1 MMNADHVKT
10 RLFVDMP
17 LAVDSQLS
25 LSDAQRHYLVNVMR
39 LGTGASLALFNG
51 ADGEWA
57 GHITEIGKKQCTINV
72 ESQLKPQVNCLD
84 LWLLFAPVKKARL
97 DFIAQKAS
105 ELGVSCIWP
114 VRTDYCQI
122 SRVKDERLAANA
134 IEAAEQTER
143 MDIAEIREF
152 AGLFSVL
159 DQIENE
165 RLLIWCDESSAGSP
179 AHNIAVALQGAP
191 AHSKAAIL
199 IGPEGGFSPAERKRL
214 SSLKNCL
221 KISLGTR
228 ILRADTAAIA
238 ALSCYQSIC
247 GDWNGE
253 ISG

>member
-1 MMNADHVKT
+1 
-10 RLFVDMP
+10 
-17 LAVDSQLS
+17 
-25 LSDAQRHYLVNVMR
+25 
-39 LGTGASLALFNG
+39 
-51 ADGEWA
+51 
-57 GHITEIGKKQCTINV
+57 
-72 ESQLKPQVNCLD
+72 
-84 LWLLFAPVKKARL
+84 
-97 DFIAQKAS
+97 
-105 ELGVSCIWP
+105 
-114 VRTDYCQI
+114 
-122 SRVKDERLAANA
+122 
-134 IEAAEQTER
+134 
-143 MDIAEIREF
+143 EIREF
-152 AGLFSVL
+152 SGLFLVL

-179 AHNIAVALQGAP
+179 AHNIAVALKSAP

-199 IGPEGGFSPAERKRL
+199 IGPEGGFSPSERKRL